1 MFLTFDDARDPA
13 SFSALGV
20 NVWRAV
26 EYGPE
31 RPWFH
36 VIVRETCDGLTRTPK
51 IFVSELETLVSLIE
65 ASSEAFK
72 ILDISAVT
80 PDHTT
85 KPATWRMLTLAEVAI
100 LEFPSCEVFSYT
112 TECGLKIVE
121 SDLDESEQL
130 VSCRVIFSLNQYT

>member
-13 SFSALGV
+13 SVSALGV

-80 PDHTT
+80 PDPTT

-130 VSCRVIFSLNQYT
+130 VSRQVIFARNQCL